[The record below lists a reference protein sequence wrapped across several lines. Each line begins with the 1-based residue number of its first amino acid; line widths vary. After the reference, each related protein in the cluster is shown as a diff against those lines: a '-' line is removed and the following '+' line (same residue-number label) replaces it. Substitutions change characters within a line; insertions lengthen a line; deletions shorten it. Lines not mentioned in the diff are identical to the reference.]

1 VPLDD
6 FPRIVAADAA
16 ASQHPAF
23 LAAAPEAQP
32 DAA

>member
-1 VPLDD
+1 
-6 FPRIVAADAA
+6 VAVE
-16 ASQHPAF
+16 ASARQHPAF